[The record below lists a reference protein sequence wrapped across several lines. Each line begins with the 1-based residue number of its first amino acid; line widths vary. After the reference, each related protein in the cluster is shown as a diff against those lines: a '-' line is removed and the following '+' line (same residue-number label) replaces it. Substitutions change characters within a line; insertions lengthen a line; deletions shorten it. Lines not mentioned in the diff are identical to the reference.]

1 MARSAPMSDREVWI
15 QAGAIL
21 AEHGE
26 HTPDYIVDQ
35 MVAAIGDPV
44 AVKDWHRI
52 AAAVDVI
59 QGTWASTANC

>member
-1 MARSAPMSDREVWI
+1 MAGSAPISDREVWI

-26 HTPDYIVDQ
+26 HTRDYIVDQ

-52 AAAVDVI
+52 AAAFDVI
-59 QGTWASTANC
+59 KGTWKSTANC

>member
-1 MARSAPMSDREVWI
+1 MVRSAPMSDREVWI

-44 AVKDWHRI
+44 AVKNWHRI

-59 QGTWASTANC
+59 KGTWASTTNC

>member
-1 MARSAPMSDREVWI
+1 V
-15 QAGAIL
+15 IL

-26 HTPDYIVDQ
+26 HAPDYIVDQ
-35 MVAAIGDPV
+35 MVAAIGNPV

-59 QGTWASTANC
+59 KGTYGPTANC

>member
-1 MARSAPMSDREVWI
+1 MARAWPMEDREIWI
-15 QAGAIL
+15 QAGVIL

-44 AVKDWHRI
+44 AVKDWRRI

-59 QGTWASTANC
+59 KGTYGPTANC

>member
-1 MARSAPMSDREVWI
+1 MAHAGPMEDREIWI
-15 QAGAIL
+15 QACVIL

-35 MVAAIGDPV
+35 MVAAIGNPV

-52 AAAVDVI
+52 AAAADVI
-59 QGTWASTANC
+59 KGTYGPTANC

>member
-1 MARSAPMSDREVWI
+1 MARTGPMEDREIWI
-15 QAGAIL
+15 RAGEIL

-26 HTPDYIVDQ
+26 HTAKYIVDQ

-44 AVKDWHRI
+44 AVKNWHRI

-59 QGTWASTANC
+59 KGTWASTANC

>member
-15 QAGAIL
+15 QAAAIL

>member
-1 MARSAPMSDREVWI
+1 MAQSAPMRTREIWI

-26 HTPDYIVDQ
+26 RTGDHIVDQ

-59 QGTWASTANC
+59 KGTWTPTPHC

>member
-1 MARSAPMSDREVWI
+1 M
-15 QAGAIL
+15 IL

-35 MVAAIGDPV
+35 MVAAIGNPV
-44 AVKDWHRI
+44 VAKDWYRI

-59 QGTWASTANC
+59 KGTYGPTANC

>member
-1 MARSAPMSDREVWI
+1 MTRAGPMEEREIWL

-59 QGTWASTANC
+59 KGTYGPTANC

>member
-1 MARSAPMSDREVWI
+1 MAQSAPMGNREVWL

-26 HTPDYIVDQ
+26 YTPDFIVDQ
-35 MVAAIGDPV
+35 MVAAIGNPV

-59 QGTWASTANC
+59 KGTYGPTANC

>member
-1 MARSAPMSDREVWI
+1 VV
-15 QAGAIL
+15 L

-35 MVAAIGDPV
+35 MVAAIGNPV

-59 QGTWASTANC
+59 KGTYGPTANC

>member
-1 MARSAPMSDREVWI
+1 MTRAEPMEEREIWI
-15 QAGAIL
+15 QAGVIL
-21 AEHGE
+21 AKHGE

-59 QGTWASTANC
+59 KGTYGPTANC

>member
-1 MARSAPMSDREVWI
+1 MARPVPMSDREVWL

-59 QGTWASTANC
+59 KGTYGPTANC

>member
-15 QAGAIL
+15 QAAAIL
-21 AEHGE
+21 AEHGK

-35 MVAAIGDPV
+35 MVAAIGDPI

-59 QGTWASTANC
+59 KGTWASTANC

>member
-1 MARSAPMSDREVWI
+1 MARSTPLGTREIWI

-26 HTPDYIVDQ
+26 HTPDYIADQ

-44 AVKDWHRI
+44 AVKNWHRI
-52 AAAVDVI
+52 AAAVDVSK
-59 QGTWASTANC
+59 GTWASTTNC

>member
-1 MARSAPMSDREVWI
+1 MARSAPISHREVWI

-44 AVKDWHRI
+44 AVKNWHRI
-52 AAAVDVI
+52 AAAVDFI
-59 QGTWASTANC
+59 KGIWASTANC

>member
-1 MARSAPMSDREVWI
+1 MEDREIWI
-15 QAGAIL
+15 QAGVIL

-59 QGTWASTANC
+59 KGTYGPTANC

>member
-1 MARSAPMSDREVWI
+1 MARAWPMEDREIWI
-15 QAGAIL
+15 QAGVIL

-59 QGTWASTANC
+59 KGTYGPTANC

>member
-1 MARSAPMSDREVWI
+1 MARAWPMEDREIWI
-15 QAGAIL
+15 QAGVIL

-35 MVAAIGDPV
+35 MVAALGDPV
-44 AVKDWHRI
+44 AVKNWHRI

-59 QGTWASTANC
+59 KGTWASTANC

>member
-1 MARSAPMSDREVWI
+1 MTRAGPMEEREIWL

-52 AAAVDVI
+52 AAAADVI
-59 QGTWASTANC
+59 KGTYGPTANC

>member
-1 MARSAPMSDREVWI
+1 MARAWPMEDREIWI
-15 QAGAIL
+15 QAGVIL
-21 AEHGE
+21 VEHGE

-35 MVAAIGDPV
+35 MVAAIGDPI

-59 QGTWASTANC
+59 KGTYGPTANC

>member
-1 MARSAPMSDREVWI
+1 MARPAPMGDREVWI
-15 QAGAIL
+15 KAGVIL
-21 AEHGE
+21 SEHGE

-59 QGTWASTANC
+59 KGTYGPTANC